1 MREWVIPSLGVFV
14 AWGFW
19 GFLPKLTVRY
29 LPPRDAVIYEILG
42 GVLLAVI
49 LMVIYGPRL
58 QTDWRGVALSAVTGL
73 VGFVGALLYLR
84 AVVNGPV
91 SLVTTISALYPVLVI
106 AMAYFFLGE
115 TINLRQGIGDVMAM
129 TAIYLIAT

>member
-1 MREWVIPSLGVFV
+1 MREWVIPSLGVFG

-58 QTDWRGVALSAVTGL
+58 QTDWRGVALSAITGL

-115 TINLRQGIGDVMAM
+115 TINLRQGIGVVMAM

>member
-115 TINLRQGIGDVMAM
+115 TINLRQGIGVVMAM
-129 TAIYLIAT
+129 TAIFLIAT

>member
-14 AWGFW
+14 AWGIW

-49 LMVIYGPRL
+49 LMVLYGPRL
-58 QTDWRGVALSAVTGL
+58 QTDWRGVALSAITGL

-106 AMAYFFLGE
+106 AMAYCVLGE
-115 TINLRQGIGDVMAM
+115 TINLRQGVGVGMAM
-129 TAIYLIAT
+129 VAIYLIAS

>member
-14 AWGFW
+14 AWGIW

-49 LMVIYGPRL
+49 LMVLYGPRL
-58 QTDWRGVALSAVTGL
+58 QTDWRGVALSAITGL

-106 AMAYFFLGE
+106 AMAYFVLGE
-115 TINLRQGIGDVMAM
+115 TINLRQGVGVGMAM
-129 TAIYLIAT
+129 VAIYLIAS

>member
-84 AVVNGPV
+84 AVVSGPV

-115 TINLRQGIGDVMAM
+115 TINLRQGIGVVMAM
-129 TAIYLIAT
+129 TAIFLIAT

>member
-58 QTDWRGVALSAVTGL
+58 QTDWRGVALSAITGL

-115 TINLRQGIGDVMAM
+115 TINLRQGIGVVMAM

>member
-58 QTDWRGVALSAVTGL
+58 QTDWRGVALSAITGL

-84 AVVNGPV
+84 AVVSGPV

-115 TINLRQGIGDVMAM
+115 TINLRQGIGVVMAM

>member
-115 TINLRQGIGDVMAM
+115 TINLRQGIGVVMAM

>member
-106 AMAYFFLGE
+106 AMAYFVLGE
-115 TINLRQGIGDVMAM
+115 TINLRQGIGVVMAM

>member
-58 QTDWRGVALSAVTGL
+58 QTDWRGVALSAITGL

>member
-84 AVVNGPV
+84 AVVSGPV

-115 TINLRQGIGDVMAM
+115 TINLRQGIGVVMAM

>member
-14 AWGFW
+14 AWGIW

-49 LMVIYGPRL
+49 LMVLYGPRL
-58 QTDWRGVALSAVTGL
+58 QTDWRGVALSAITGL

-91 SLVTTISALYPVLVI
+91 SLVTTIFMLCSGVFHGPPLLDQPAQL
-106 AMAYFFLGE
+106 
-115 TINLRQGIGDVMAM
+115 
-129 TAIYLIAT
+129 

>member
-1 MREWVIPSLGVFV
+1 MREWVIPSLVVIV

-115 TINLRQGIGDVMAM
+115 TINLRQGIGVVMAM

>member
-42 GVLLAVI
+42 GVVLAVI
-49 LMVIYGPRL
+49 LLVLYGPRV
-58 QTDWRGVALSAVTGL
+58 QTDWRGVALSVITGL

-106 AMAYFFLGE
+106 AMAYFILGE
-115 TINLRQGIGDVMAM
+115 TINLRQGIGVVMAM
-129 TAIYLIAT
+129 GAIYLITT